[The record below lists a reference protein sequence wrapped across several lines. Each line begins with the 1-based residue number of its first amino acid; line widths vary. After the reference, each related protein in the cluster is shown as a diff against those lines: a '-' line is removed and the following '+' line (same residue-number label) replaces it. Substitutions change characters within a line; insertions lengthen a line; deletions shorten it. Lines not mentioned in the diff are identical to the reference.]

1 MDIILDVENVC
12 FEFGNSFE
20 FEGINLETIQLSLNL
35 LESLFSMN
43 DDLFVDLVNHKCC
56 NVLFID
62 WNKHLVILCPK
73 YLFQRKGLLGITK
86 LPILLL

>member
-20 FEGINLETIQLSLNL
+20 FEGINLETIQLNLNL

-43 DDLFVDLVNHKCC
+43 DLFIDLVNPQMFQCY
-56 NVLFID
+56 
-62 WNKHLVILCPK
+62 
-73 YLFQRKGLLGITK
+73 YL
-86 LPILLL
+86 

>member
-43 DDLFVDLVNHKCC
+43 DDLFLDLVNPQMLQCIIYRLEQTSC
-56 NVLFID
+56 NFLSQDLF
-62 WNKHLVILCPK
+62 
-73 YLFQRKGLLGITK
+73 Y
-86 LPILLL
+86 